1 MRNAALQLCPAAV
14 QHSSIQIPPT
24 LASRAHILYFG
35 QTVPRFNKYALLCS
49 CSALF
54 IVLMPGDVRCNSCG
68 TRTRVKLQIALFAL
82 LLLHSA
88 VSPLQISWRDA
99 TCPPPPGAGG
109 KFNDSNGSLKESGLI
124 SHSTGT
130 GHHPQSRHQT
140 LISFYSIPTAKTQC
154 SRREDKKA
162 LGKRVTFQDGC
173 VMGPVGMSLKMCLF
187 FFSIGWRGARGAL
200 SQTCRGTFC
209 LSLQPLLLARMSFGL
224 TLRAFVSNSVFN
236 TSRIPA
242 SRRVPITTAFAH
254 RAKHGR

>member
-1 MRNAALQLCPAAV
+1 MKGRKYGPASQPTCLHFSLSGLEKLQRSMSSQHQMSLDSLATVRGMQHYNCV
-14 QHSSIQIPPT
+14 QQCLNPNTSHSCEQSTHFIFWT
-24 LASRAHILYFG
+24 NCSAY
-35 QTVPRFNKYALLCS
+35 KYALVFS

-82 LLLHSA
+82 LLLLHSA
-88 VSPLQISWRDA
+88 VQCLLCCCTVSPLQISWRDA

-154 SRREDKKA
+154 SRREDKKGS
-162 LGKRVTFQDGC
+162 LSK
-173 VMGPVGMSLKMCLF
+173 MG
-187 FFSIGWRGARGAL
+187 
-200 SQTCRGTFC
+200 
-209 LSLQPLLLARMSFGL
+209 
-224 TLRAFVSNSVFN
+224 VS
-236 TSRIPA
+236 
-242 SRRVPITTAFAH
+242 
-254 RAKHGR
+254 

>member
-1 MRNAALQLCPAAV
+1 MSSCSATQLNPNTS
-14 QHSSIQIPPT
+14 HSCEQSTHFIFWT
-24 LASRAHILYFG
+24 NCSA
-35 QTVPRFNKYALLCS
+35 NKYALVCS

-82 LLLHSA
+82 LRSVSFAAAQCSA

-162 LGKRVTFQDGC
+162 LGKRATFQDGC
-173 VMGPVGMSLKMCLF
+173 VMGPVGMSLKM
-187 FFSIGWRGARGAL
+187 
-200 SQTCRGTFC
+200 
-209 LSLQPLLLARMSFGL
+209 
-224 TLRAFVSNSVFN
+224 
-236 TSRIPA
+236 
-242 SRRVPITTAFAH
+242 
-254 RAKHGR
+254 